1 VGRDTAGTPYQ
12 ISRVRP
18 KAERYIRS
26 LTPKMRQRVDE
37 AFQKICDNPFWDEH
51 PLHIRRLK
59 GELEGLFEY
68 RGIYSLRIIYEVF
81 EEKHEIEVL
90 KVIQHL

>member
-1 VGRDTAGTPYQ
+1 MGTDTARTLYQ

-18 KAERYIRS
+18 KAERYIKS
-26 LTPKMRQRVDE
+26 LTPKTRQRIDE
-37 AFQKICDNPFWDEH
+37 AFQKICASPFWNEH
-51 PLHIRRLK
+51 PLHIRWLK

-68 RGIYSLRIIYEVF
+68 RGVYSLRIIYEVF

-90 KVIQHL
+90 KVIRHL